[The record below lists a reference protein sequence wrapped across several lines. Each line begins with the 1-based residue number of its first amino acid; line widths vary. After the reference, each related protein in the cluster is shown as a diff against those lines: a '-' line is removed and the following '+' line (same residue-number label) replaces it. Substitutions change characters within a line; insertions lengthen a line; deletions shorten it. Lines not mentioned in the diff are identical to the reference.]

1 MRINHTLAVGLA
13 IAVVG
18 LTPAAAL
25 ASHGAD
31 DPTLPADDHG
41 MTVEPGDDNGG
52 AVEPGDDNGGA
63 TEPGDDN
70 GGTTEPGDDNGGA
83 SKTMTKHRA
92 RHCSAG
98 SHATLKVKRSGGRL
112 ETEFEV
118 DQNRDGAKWT
128 VRLRRNG
135 KSVVKTSATTKG
147 PSGSFSVARR
157 IGDPAGSDRIV
168 AKATNRSG
176 ETCKVIVTI

>member
-13 IAVVG
+13 IAAVG

-52 AVEPGDDNGGA
+52 AVEPGDDKGGA
-63 TEPGDDN
+63 V
-70 GGTTEPGDDNGGA
+70 EPGDDNGGA
-83 SKTMTKHRA
+83 SKTTAKHRA
-92 RHCSAG
+92 GHCSAG

-135 KSVVKTSATTKG
+135 RSVVKTSATTKG

-157 IGDPAGSDRIV
+157 IGDPVGSDRIT
-168 AKATNRSG
+168 AKATSRSG
-176 ETCKVIVTI
+176 EVCKAAVTI